1 MEIVIEKEGTP
12 ITESVLEEDR
22 EASDMTPGL
31 SHLWVLQQLDRTGLS
46 HWLLGF
52 GAFLTLTI
60 MSVIM
65 LISVGYPDPDM
76 YKDSIAFTAIISF
89 FLVFYI
95 AMGRGWHHDALQF
108 LAFDR
113 EIESA
118 LVVIRPGAR
127 IVVLELLIALVCVYI
142 NLQLN
147 KSIDLGHSTV
157 FLLSIWFF
165 FWIQWVMIVFCVDII
180 LRQLISLMRIVRRI
194 RIDLLN
200 AGFYSTLANAMV
212 RHVGLYVFG
221 VCIISLSYIVFTEGE
236 LSAGEM
242 MVVMMPWYLP
252 SLIIISLYLIPFN
265 YFMKRMRSRK
275 LQELNC
281 ITAAL
286 GGNYQALDHSL
297 LCDEASVSKI
307 DLLYYQDR
315 IAAIKEW
322 PFTDR
327 IRALVLFGILPPL
340 TWVIAALIEIL
351 IESSL

>member
-1 MEIVIEKEGTP
+1 MDIVIKNEGTP
-12 ITESVLEEDR
+12 ITESVLEEGR
-22 EASDMTPGL
+22 EASEMTPGL
-31 SHLWVLQQLDRTGLS
+31 SHLWVLKQLDRTGLS

-65 LISVGYPDPDM
+65 LIGVGYPDPNM
-76 YKDSIAFTAIISF
+76 YKNSIAFTAIISF

-95 AMGRGWHHDALQF
+95 AMGRGWHSDALQF

-118 LVVIRPGAR
+118 LAVIRPGPR
-127 IVVLELLIALVCVYI
+127 IVILELLIAVGCVYI
-142 NLQLN
+142 NMQVN
-147 KSIDLGHSTV
+147 KSIDLSHSTV

-165 FWIQWVMIVFCVDII
+165 FGIQWVMIVFCVDVV
-180 LRQLISLMRIVRRI
+180 LRQLISLMRIVQRI

-200 AGFYSTLANAMV
+200 AEFYSTLANAMV
-212 RHVGLYVFG
+212 RHVGLYIFG
-221 VCIISLSYIVFTEGE
+221 VCIISLSHIVFTEGE
-236 LSAGEM
+236 LSAAEM

-252 SLIIISLYLIPFN
+252 SLVIISLYLIPFN
-265 YFMKRMRSRK
+265 HLMKRMRSRK

-281 ITAAL
+281 ITAVL

-297 LCDEASVSKI
+297 LRDESSVSKI

-315 IAAIKEW
+315 IGAIKEW